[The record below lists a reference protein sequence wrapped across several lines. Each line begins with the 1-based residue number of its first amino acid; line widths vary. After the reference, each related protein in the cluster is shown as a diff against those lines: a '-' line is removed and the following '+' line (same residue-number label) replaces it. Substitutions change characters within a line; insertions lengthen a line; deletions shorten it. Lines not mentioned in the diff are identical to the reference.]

1 MKETLALRMKR
12 QFLLFVL
19 VGAVCGALCIGMNF
33 LYPSF
38 RILYIAGACVFFL
51 AMLFDVVG
59 LCMPRTVAER
69 EGEELVLHLGLRTR
83 RIPVSDL
90 LSFDVPEK
98 DAGAKDGPVIVSFR
112 EGGQERRLA
121 LLSVEDREEGLARL
135 RALLPE
141 KKK

>member
-12 QFLLFVL
+12 QFLVFVL
-19 VGAVCGALCIGMNF
+19 VGAVSGALCIGMNF
-33 LYPSF
+33 WYPSF
-38 RILYIAGACVFFL
+38 RALYIAGACVFFF
-51 AMLFDVVG
+51 ALFFGIVG
-59 LCMPRTVAER
+59 LCLPRAVAER
-69 EGEELVLHLGLRTR
+69 EGEELILHLGLRTR

-98 DAGAKDGPVIVSFR
+98 DASAKDGPVIVSFR

-121 LLSVEDREEGLARL
+121 LLSVEDREEALARL